1 MTRASTE
8 VKWGQIYISKETP
21 THHYT
26 HVCLLRAPTHSC
38 LPTSSLPSAIFPPVI
53 QTYSR
58 LQVWIW
64 GVNWR
69 WSHGN
74 HVYHPGEGALRGTR
88 VGLIPIH
95 PVLQPDGQGTIR
107 PSCLPLSLHGD
118 LWPYFCNCRS
128 LSPLCLLSVII
139 YNIYSH
145 WFKRWPLSSP
155 TLLSWLTKTLK
166 CSSWKSKHHL
176 KRERSRLHTLPVDFL
191 IEAPS
196 GRTEEQQ
203 WVRWQSQVSPCCS
216 ECLTSVWS

>member
-118 LWPYFCNCRS
+118 LWPYFCDCRS
-128 LSPLCLLSVII
+128 LSPLCLRSVII

-166 CSSWKSKHHL
+166 CSSGVNPGKANTTWRGKEADYTHFQLTFWLRPRVDEQKNSSEWGDKVKL
-176 KRERSRLHTLPVDFL
+176 VPVVL
-191 IEAPS
+191 N
-196 GRTEEQQ
+196 
-203 WVRWQSQVSPCCS
+203 V
-216 ECLTSVWS
+216 